1 MSIFYRAISQSA
13 NAGCLILGSSA
24 RLRQPSPHF
33 PLIDIDESIN
43 APVARQRGTK
53 IAEGIVKDLRTLHVE
68 KDSCLV
74 GHGDYGPIQGADA
87 ETGCSIRSPVHV
99 TASLRAHAQRIQSPT
114 I

>member
-74 GHGDYGPIQGADA
+74 GHGDYGPIQG
-87 ETGCSIRSPVHV
+87 CSIRSPVHV